1 MWRNHDWCI
10 KCGARGPAVKEDDFT
25 RDKYVIG
32 QWNRRVFDVIEKA
45 GLEIVKKQDAVQSGD
60 SRNENSWISRWD
72 ASFPYQ
78 NWYAFHDDDIVD
90 VMNNN
95 GEMRTSRAGDLWW
108 GYEHEMGGIADG
120 VIVKARYSKRPIEE
134 RSDTAT
140 AGNADVSL
148 TQKGTSYD

>member
-1 MWRNHDWCI
+1 MD
-10 KCGARGPAVKEDDFT
+10 
-25 RDKYVIG
+25 RDELLQKLTDAISDKSA
-32 QWNRRVFDVIEKA
+32 WHAAEAVFDVIEKA

-134 RSDTAT
+134 RSDTA
-140 AGNADVSL
+140 SPRML
-148 TQKGTSYD
+148 TSA